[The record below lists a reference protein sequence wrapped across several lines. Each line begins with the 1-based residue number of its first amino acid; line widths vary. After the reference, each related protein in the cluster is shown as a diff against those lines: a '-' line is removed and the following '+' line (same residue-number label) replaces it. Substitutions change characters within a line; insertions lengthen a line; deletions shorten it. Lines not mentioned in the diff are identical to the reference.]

1 MTEGTMCYERRSFAD
16 KAAEAEKA
24 RQTKRTETVDTLL
37 RDAGKAKP
45 EKSPAEAPKEAAPA
59 K

>member
-1 MTEGTMCYERRSFAD
+1 MCYERRSFAD
-16 KAAEAEKA
+16 KTAETQKA
-24 RQTKRTETVDTLL
+24 REMQSKRTETVDTLL

-45 EKSPAEAPKEAAPA
+45 EQSPAEAPKEAAPA

>member
-1 MTEGTMCYERRSFAD
+1 MCYERKSFASQDKSAETD
-16 KAAEAEKA
+16 KAREM
-24 RQTKRTETVDTLL
+24 QTRRTETVDTLL

-45 EKSPAEAPKEAAPA
+45 EPTPAEAPKEAAPA